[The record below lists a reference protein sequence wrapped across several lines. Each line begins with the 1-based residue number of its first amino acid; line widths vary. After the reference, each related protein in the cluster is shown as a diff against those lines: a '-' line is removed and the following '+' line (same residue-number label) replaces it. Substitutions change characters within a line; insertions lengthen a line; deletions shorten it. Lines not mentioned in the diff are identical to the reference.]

1 MNPLRTAHLT
11 ADELDAFLTQ
21 SPSPAATSHLATCA
35 ACATMVA
42 RDRHLVAALA
52 ALPYFDPRSGFGD
65 AVMQRVAMP
74 AIPVPVTIA
83 AGKSARAIAARRR
96 AVGALVLAGGGIAA
110 GFVWAAA
117 HPADAAQWTAPA
129 LRDVGH
135 SLWLSLQTIVANAT
149 EQPWF
154 SSVRD
159 SMASPGR
166 ALLALAGFAA
176 VYAVGLLGL
185 RRLMSEPATHA
196 SW

>member
-1 MNPLRTAHLT
+1 MNLHRTGHLT

-35 ACATMVA
+35 ACATMA
-42 RDRHLVAALA
+42 ERDRHLVAELA
-52 ALPYFDPRSGFGD
+52 ALPYFDPRSDFGD
-65 AVMQRVAMP
+65 AVMHRVAMP
-74 AIPVPVTIA
+74 AMPLAVAA

-96 AVGALVLAGGGIAA
+96 AIGVLVLAGGGIAA
-110 GFVWAAA
+110 GFAWALA
-117 HPADAAQWTAPA
+117 HPTDAAQWTSPA

-149 EQPWF
+149 AQPWF

-159 SMASPGR
+159 SMATPGR
-166 ALLALAGFAA
+166 ALVALAGFAA